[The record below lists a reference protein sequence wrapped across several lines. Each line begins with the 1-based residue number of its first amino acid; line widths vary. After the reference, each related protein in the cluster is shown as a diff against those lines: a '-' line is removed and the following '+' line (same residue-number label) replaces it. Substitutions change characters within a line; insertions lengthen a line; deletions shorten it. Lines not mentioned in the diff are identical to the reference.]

1 MKPVIMQIVSAVLR
15 EKSFCPGNQSQ
26 SLMYAHTSNLP
37 SVFGHSIARPLTGGS
52 CNYEKCQCV
61 RFPRRTVLEGYLPIK
76 AISVSTTA
84 CFAERSL
91 WLVFGRIPAFP
102 RSQGSSERGKEG
114 NTAAF

>member
-1 MKPVIMQIVSAVLR
+1 
-15 EKSFCPGNQSQ
+15 
-26 SLMYAHTSNLP
+26 MYAHTSNLP
-37 SVFGHSIARPLTGGS
+37 SLFGHSIARPLTGGS

-102 RSQGSSERGKEG
+102 RSQGSSEKLR
-114 NTAAF
+114 TVC

>member
-1 MKPVIMQIVSAVLR
+1 
-15 EKSFCPGNQSQ
+15 
-26 SLMYAHTSNLP
+26 MYAHTSNLP
-37 SVFGHSIARPLTGGS
+37 SLFGHSIARPLTGGS

-102 RSQGSSERGKEG
+102 RSQGSSEPGKEG

>member
-1 MKPVIMQIVSAVLR
+1 M
-15 EKSFCPGNQSQ
+15 
-26 SLMYAHTSNLP
+26 HTLP
-37 SVFGHSIARPLTGGS
+37 IARPLTGGS

-61 RFPRRTVLEGYLPIK
+61 RFPRTVLEGYLPIK

-114 NTAAF
+114 NTAAFLKKATYCVLVLHMKPALSQAAANEVLVTD